1 MTDGLKSIRYVY
13 VGDHN
18 KTRVVNDEKPAA
30 LVTIDENNHQSD
42 INPGKPMSINLS
54 RIMVWLI
61 SPITIH
67 VSYIYQSQTADLVF
81 L

>member
-13 VGDHN
+13 VGEHN

-54 RIMVWLI
+54 GIYRMANLAYNHACILY
-61 SPITIH
+61 
-67 VSYIYQSQTADLVF
+67 VSRTHQ
-81 L
+81 